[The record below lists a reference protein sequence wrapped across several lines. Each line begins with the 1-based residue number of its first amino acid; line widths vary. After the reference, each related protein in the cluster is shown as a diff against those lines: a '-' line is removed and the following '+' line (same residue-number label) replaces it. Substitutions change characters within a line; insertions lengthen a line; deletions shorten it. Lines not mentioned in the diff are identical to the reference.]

1 MAIVSLQNV
10 TTHYGAQPVLKGAS
24 FEINPGR
31 KLGLIGPNGSGKT
44 TILRVLLGREPVTGG
59 SVYLDPGARVGY
71 VPQHVERDTG
81 EAVMSWL
88 LSEYRPIADALH
100 AQEEALARTSAAEMD
115 GALRR
120 YQQARDAY
128 DRIDGDSWPRRAQT
142 LLEAFGLGGKE
153 EQPVAS
159 LSGGEK
165 NVLSLAQ
172 ALLSEPDLLLLDEPA
187 NHLDYLGVA
196 WLESFLAKFKG
207 TILIVSHNRYLLD
220 RIVGGILELEDGR
233 VHTYHG
239 GYSDYRS
246 AKLRGLIA
254 QQRDYVVN
262 QRRLAKLEALVQR
275 FEQIA
280 RGRADPAW
288 GKRLRAR
295 RSQLEREKRQA
306 VDRPVL
312 DRKAINA
319 DFSTEA
325 ARSDIALR
333 ARGYTKSFG
342 DRKLFDSADLDIAS
356 GERVALVAPNGA
368 GKTTLLR
375 DIVQHGDW
383 ENPTLRIGPSTRV
396 GYASQEQEVL
406 RRESTILEEV
416 GADAEIGRSE
426 AFALLRRF
434 LFGWDDL
441 AKKVAD
447 LSGGERNRLQLARL
461 MAVKPSFLVLDEP
474 TNHLDIPTREAVE
487 EALEAYEGTI
497 LVVSH
502 DRYFLDKV
510 VDRVVELRDGKLV
523 SFDGNFSEFWHARQR
538 AMSVLPGRVKT
549 RERSR
554 VQARVERAEERDRAA
569 SLERR
574 IAEAEA
580 EKLDLE
586 RQVADAF
593 DRGQHRRGRRIGR
606 QIERNA
612 AMLDDLYEQWADATG
627 I

>member
-1 MAIVSLQNV
+1 MPIASLHNV
-10 TTHYGAQPVLKGAS
+10 TTHYGAQAVLKGAS
-24 FEINPGR
+24 FEVNPGQ
-31 KLGLIGPNGSGKT
+31 KLGLIGANGSGKT
-44 TILRVLLGREPVTGG
+44 TILRVLLGHEPVTGG

-71 VPQHVERDTG
+71 VPQHVEHNTG
-81 EAVMSWL
+81 AAVMSWL
-88 LSEYRPIADALH
+88 LSEYKPIADALH
-100 AQEEALARTSAAEMD
+100 AQEESLARATAAEMD
-115 GALRR
+115 RAMRE
-120 YQQARDAY
+120 YQKARDAY
-128 DRIDGDSWPRRAQT
+128 DRIDGDARPRRAQT
-142 LLEAFGLGGKE
+142 LLDAFGLGAKKD
-153 EQPVAS
+153 QSVAS

-165 NVLSLAQ
+165 NILSLAQ

-196 WLESFLAKFKG
+196 WLESFLANFKG
-207 TILIVSHNRYLLD
+207 TVLIVSHNRYLLD
-220 RIVGGILELEDGR
+220 RVAGGILELEDGR
-233 VHTYHG
+233 VHAYHG
-239 GYSDYRS
+239 GYSDYRG

-262 QRRLAKLEALVQR
+262 QRRIAQLEELVKR

-280 RGRADPAW
+280 RSTSDPAW

-295 RSQLEREKRQA
+295 RSQLRREKRQA

-312 DRKAINA
+312 SQKAISA
-319 DFSTEA
+319 DFTTEA

-333 ARGYTKSFG
+333 VRGYGKAFG
-342 DRKLFDSADLDIAS
+342 SRQLFDDADLDIAS
-356 GERVALVAPNGA
+356 GERVALVGPNGA
-368 GKTTLLR
+368 GKTTLIK
-375 DIVQHGDW
+375 DIVHQGAWD
-383 ENPTLRIGPSTRV
+383 NRTIRVGPSIRL
-396 GYASQEQEVL
+396 GYAAQEQEIL
-406 RRESTILEEV
+406 RRERTILEEV
-416 GADAEIGRSE
+416 RADGAIGHNE

-441 AKKVAD
+441 SKRVDD

-474 TNHLDIPTREAVE
+474 TNHLDIPAREAVE
-487 EALEAYEGTI
+487 EALEGYEGTI

-510 VDRVVELRDGKLV
+510 VNRVVEVRDGKLV
-523 SFDGNFSEFWHARQR
+523 SFDGNFSEFWHARQTI
-538 AMSVLPGRVKT
+538 AGVVPGTVKT

-554 VQARVERAEERDRAA
+554 TRARVRRAEQRDKMA

-574 IAEAEA
+574 IQEAEA

-586 RQVADAF
+586 REAADAF
-593 DRGQHRRGRRIGR
+593 NRGQLRRGRRVGR

-612 AMLDDLYEQWADATG
+612 ALLDDLYEQWTAESE
-627 I
+627 

>member
-1 MAIVSLQNV
+1 M
-10 TTHYGAQPVLKGAS
+10 
-24 FEINPGR
+24 
-31 KLGLIGPNGSGKT
+31 
-44 TILRVLLGREPVTGG
+44 TGG

-71 VPQHVERDTG
+71 VPQHVEHNTG
-81 EAVMSWL
+81 AAVMSWL
-88 LSEYRPIADALH
+88 LSEYKPIADALH
-100 AQEEALARTSAAEMD
+100 AQEESLARATAAEMD
-115 GALRR
+115 RAMRE
-120 YQQARDAY
+120 YQKARDAY
-128 DRIDGDSWPRRAQT
+128 DRIDGDARPRRAQT
-142 LLEAFGLGGKE
+142 LLDAFGLGAKKD
-153 EQPVAS
+153 QSVAS

-165 NVLSLAQ
+165 NILSLAQ

-207 TILIVSHNRYLLD
+207 TVLIVSHNRYLLD
-220 RIVGGILELEDGR
+220 RVAGGILELEDGR
-233 VHTYHG
+233 VHAYHG
-239 GYSDYRS
+239 GYSDYRG

-262 QRRLAKLEALVQR
+262 QRRIAQLEELVKR

-280 RGRADPAW
+280 RSTSDPAW

-295 RSQLEREKRQA
+295 RSQLRREKRQA

-312 DRKAINA
+312 SQKAISA
-319 DFSTEA
+319 DFTTEA

-333 ARGYTKSFG
+333 VRGYGKAFG
-342 DRKLFDSADLDIAS
+342 SRQLFDDADLDIAS
-356 GERVALVAPNGA
+356 GERVALVGPNGA
-368 GKTTLLR
+368 GKTTLIK
-375 DIVQHGDW
+375 DIVQQGAWDSH
-383 ENPTLRIGPSTRV
+383 TIRIGPSIRL
-396 GYASQEQEVL
+396 GYAAQEQEVL
-406 RRESTILEEV
+406 RRERTILEEV
-416 GADAEIGRSE
+416 RADGAIGHNE

-441 AKKVAD
+441 SKRVDD

-474 TNHLDIPTREAVE
+474 TNHLDIPAREAVE
-487 EALEAYEGTI
+487 EALEGYEGTI

-510 VDRVVELRDGKLV
+510 VNRVVEVRDGKLV
-523 SFDGNFSEFWHARQR
+523 SFDGNFSEFWHARQTI
-538 AMSVLPGRVKT
+538 AGVVPGTVQT

-554 VQARVERAEERDRAA
+554 TRARVKRAEQRDKAA

-574 IAEAEA
+574 IQEAEA

-586 RQVADAF
+586 REAADAF
-593 DRGQHRRGRRIGR
+593 DRGQHRRGRRVGR

-612 AMLDDLYEQWADATG
+612 ALLDDLYEQWTAESG
-627 I
+627 